1 MKKGSVRMELDWLGK
16 HRGIVGDFYRSANG
30 YSQICKEEF
39 LGEEVRFSPYEV
51 QIMEHIMEHEQ
62 DNRNMK
68 WFARELGLTQ
78 ATYSRYV
85 GKLVRK
91 GLVEKYHTE
100 DNRKN
105 IILRVSD
112 LGLKEYRLY
121 AGHMKR
127 VRFEPML
134 EYLDGLTPEQLE
146 AVEKVMAFWGTF
158 HNNSIR
164 ICRIKEQRNTDT

>member
-1 MKKGSVRMELDWLGK
+1 MKLDWLGR
-16 HRGIVGDFYRSANG
+16 HRGIVGCFYRSANG

-39 LGEEVRFSPYEV
+39 LGGEVRFSPYEV
-51 QIMEHIMEHEQ
+51 QIMEHIMEYEQ

-91 GLVEKYHTE
+91 GLVEKYHTT

-105 IILRVSD
+105 IILRVSQ
-112 LGLKEYRLY
+112 LGLKEYDLY
-121 AGHMKR
+121 AKHMQSI
-127 VRFEPML
+127 RFGPML
-134 EYLDGLTPEQLE
+134 EYLDSLTPEQLE
-146 AVEKVMAFWGTF
+146 AVEKVMAFWGSF
-158 HNNSIR
+158 HNELSAAEDQSADVKLIR
-164 ICRIKEQRNTDT
+164 I

>member
-1 MKKGSVRMELDWLGK
+1 MKLNWLGK
-16 HRGIVGDFYRSANG
+16 HRNIVSGFYRSANG
-30 YSQICKEEF
+30 YSQICKLEMF
-39 LGEEVRFSPYEV
+39 GQKVRFSPYEV
-51 QIMEHIMEHEQ
+51 QIMEHIMEYGDE
-62 DNRNMK
+62 NRNMK
-68 WFARELGLTQ
+68 WYADRLGLTQ

-105 IILRVSD
+105 IILRVSP
-112 LGLKEYRLY
+112 LGLEEYRAY

-127 VRFEPML
+127 IRFGPML
-134 EYLDGLTPEQLE
+134 EYLDSLDPAQLE

-158 HNNSIR
+158 HNELSAAEDQSGDVKLIR
-164 ICRIKEQRNTDT
+164 I